1 MTSQPPRPPDWWQ
14 QGQQSQP
21 AQPGGPD
28 GFGPPHQQQPYQ
40 QQPDPIGDPQQWAG
54 PPRPPERGHGGRTAA
69 AVVGLIAVAVLG
81 SAGGYWLGHRDDG
94 SSDTPS
100 APVVTTTPGTSSAGA
115 SPAASPSPRT
125 SPPRLAR
132 CRSRTSPRSTPQTPA
147 PRCGKR
153 GCPCRARESR
163 RGAGPTRTAGTFS
176 SRRRSW
182 TRRRRGLFA
191 SPPCTCTTLPVSA
204 AARR

>member
-81 SAGGYWLGHRDDG
+81 SAGGYWLGGPGDG
-94 SSDTPS
+94 P
-100 APVVTTTPGTSSAGA
+100 PGTTHHPMSA
-115 SPAASPSPRT
+115 
-125 SPPRLAR
+125 
-132 CRSRTSPRSTPQTPA
+132 
-147 PRCGKR
+147 
-153 GCPCRARESR
+153 
-163 RGAGPTRTAGTFS
+163 
-176 SRRRSW
+176 
-182 TRRRRGLFA
+182 
-191 SPPCTCTTLPVSA
+191 
-204 AARR
+204 